1 MLSTTSE
8 LTWIKQLLTDM
19 SIETQNPMKIFYD
32 NQAAK
37 YIALNLVFH
46 EQMKHIEVDRHFIR
60 EKVQSKEIKIPY
72 VKSGEQLADIFT
84 KGLDP
89 RSFGENSSKLG
100 MSDIYTLNLIGV
112 LKIISI

>member
-1 MLSTTSE
+1 MASTASE
-8 LTWIKQLLTDM
+8 LTWIKQLLADM

-60 EKVQSKEIKIPY
+60 EKVQ
-72 VKSGEQLADIFT
+72 
-84 KGLDP
+84 
-89 RSFGENSSKLG
+89 
-100 MSDIYTLNLIGV
+100 
-112 LKIISI
+112 